1 MKNLGLKNNV
11 IEVKNVFKYYGEVLA
26 VDGMTLTV
34 LKGETL
40 GLIGH
45 NGAGKSTLFKMM
57 LGLIPPT
64 SGEINING
72 TSLQGSR
79 FRELRRSIGYLP
91 ENVVFYDNLTG
102 LETLQFFAAL
112 KGSELDKCLPL
123 LEKVGLA
130 HAANR
135 RVDGYSKGMR
145 QRLGFAQA
153 LLGKP
158 RILFLD
164 EPTTGLDPEGIRE
177 FYSILH
183 ELNSQGVT
191 VVITSHILSEI
202 QERVQRLAV
211 LKSGKLHAL
220 GTVQELRES
229 VDLPLVIRVRQQCP
243 TNTLQAV
250 LQGIVLEELT
260 VADNTAVIRCHRAQK
275 MEVLR
280 CLGTLG
286 DALQDVVVKE
296 PTLEDVFLGYAV

>member
-1 MKNLGLKNNV
+1 LKNNV
-11 IEVKNVFKYYGEVLA
+11 IEVSDVFRYYGEVLA
-26 VDGMTLTV
+26 VDGVTLTV
-34 LKGETL
+34 HKGETL

-45 NGAGKSTLFKMM
+45 NGAGKSTLFRMM

-64 SGEINING
+64 SGEIHING
-72 TSLQGSR
+72 TPVHGGA

-102 LETLQFFAAL
+102 LETLRFFAAL
-112 KGSELDKCLPL
+112 KGCRRDKCLPL

-130 HAANR
+130 EAANR

-164 EPTTGLDPEGIRE
+164 EPATGLDPEGIRE
-177 FYSILH
+177 FYSIMQ
-183 ELNSQGVT
+183 ELNAQGVT

-229 VDLPLVIRVRQQCP
+229 VDLPLIIQARQHCSP
-243 TNTLQAV
+243 ETLVEA
-250 LQGIVLEELT
+250 LQGIVLKELT
-260 VADNTAVIRCHRAQK
+260 IEGGSAVIRCHRTQK
-275 MEVLR
+275 MEVLHR
-280 CLGTLG
+280 LGTLG
-286 DALQDVVVKE
+286 NALEDVVVRE
-296 PTLEDVFLGYAV
+296 PTLEDVFLGYAG

>member
-1 MKNLGLKNNV
+1 MKNNV
-11 IEVKNVFKYYGEVLA
+11 IEVRNVFRYFGEVLA
-26 VDGMTLTV
+26 VDDVTLTV

-45 NGAGKSTLFKMM
+45 NGAGKSTLFRMM

-72 TSLQGSR
+72 TPVHGGA

-112 KGSELDKCLPL
+112 KGCERDKCLPL

-130 HAANR
+130 QAANR

-177 FYSILH
+177 FYCILQ
-183 ELNSQGVT
+183 ELNAQGVT

-229 VDLPLVIRVRQQCP
+229 VDLPLIIRVRQLCP
-243 TNTLQAV
+243 PETLQEV
-250 LQGIVLEELT
+250 LQGVALEELT
-260 VADNTAVIRCHRAQK
+260 LEGNAAVIRCHRTQK

-280 CLGTLG
+280 RLATLG
-286 DALQDVVVKE
+286 DALEDVVVRE
-296 PTLEDVFLGYAV
+296 PTLEDVFLGYAG

>member
-1 MKNLGLKNNV
+1 LKNNV

-34 LKGETL
+34 HEGETL

-57 LGLIPPT
+57 LGLIPQT

-72 TSLQGSR
+72 ISVNGGA

-91 ENVVFYDNLTG
+91 ENVVFYENLTG
-102 LETLQFFAAL
+102 LETLQFFASL
-112 KGSELDKCLPL
+112 KGCKLNTCLPI
-123 LEKVGLA
+123 LEKLGLA

-164 EPTTGLDPEGIRE
+164 EPTTGLDPEAIRE
-177 FYSILH
+177 FYIILK
-183 ELNSQGVT
+183 ELNAQGVT

-220 GTVQELRES
+220 GTVQELREA
-229 VDLPLVIRVRQQCP
+229 VDLPLSIYVQTSCSAD
-243 TNTLQAV
+243 AV
-250 LQGIVLEELT
+250 EATLQGIALEALLLT
-260 VADNTAVIRCHRAQK
+260 GNSAVIHCQRNHK

-280 CLGTLG
+280 RLGSLG
-286 DALQDVVVKE
+286 DALLDVVVKE
-296 PTLEDVFLGYAV
+296 PTLEDVFLGYAG

>member
-1 MKNLGLKNNV
+1 MKNNV
-11 IEVKNVFKYYGEVLA
+11 IEISNVFRYYGEVLA
-26 VDGMTLTV
+26 VDGVTFTV
-34 LKGETL
+34 HKGETL

-57 LGLIPPT
+57 LGLIPLT
-64 SGEINING
+64 SGEIQING
-72 TSLQGSR
+72 TPVRSDA

-102 LETLQFFAAL
+102 LETLQFFAAV
-112 KGSELDKCLPL
+112 KGCDKSTCLPL
-123 LEKVGLA
+123 LEKVGIA
-130 HAANR
+130 HAATR

-158 RILFLD
+158 QILFLD

-183 ELNSQGVT
+183 ELNAQGVT

-211 LKSGKLHAL
+211 MKSGKLHAL
-220 GTVQELRES
+220 GTVQELREA
-229 VDLPLVIRVRQQCP
+229 VNLPLVIRLHLQC
-243 TNTLQAV
+243 TAEVLTTTLQGLAIEQFSVDNQSAV
-250 LQGIVLEELT
+250 FHCQRV
-260 VADNTAVIRCHRAQK
+260 QK
-275 MEVLR
+275 MDILR
-280 CLGTLG
+280 RLSALG
-286 DALQDVVVKE
+286 DAIEDVVVKE
-296 PTLEDVFLGYAV
+296 PSLEDVFLGYAS

>member
-1 MKNLGLKNNV
+1 LKNNV
-11 IEVKNVFKYYGEVLA
+11 IEVSDVFRYYGEVLA
-26 VDGMTLTV
+26 VDGVTLTV
-34 LKGETL
+34 HKGETL

-57 LGLIPPT
+57 LGLIRPS
-64 SGEINING
+64 SGEIHING
-72 TSLQGSR
+72 TPVHGGA

-112 KGSELDKCLPL
+112 KGCNRGKCLPL

-130 HAANR
+130 HAATR

-164 EPTTGLDPEGIRE
+164 EPTIGLDPEGIRE
-177 FYSILH
+177 FYLILK
-183 ELNSQGVT
+183 ELNEQSVT

-211 LKSGKLHAL
+211 MKSGKLHAL
-220 GTVQELRES
+220 GTVQELREA
-229 VDLPLVIRVRQQCP
+229 VDLPLVIRVR
-243 TNTLQAV
+243 LQSAPELLHNA
-250 LQGIVLEELT
+250 LQDLAIEMPVMDGP
-260 VADNTAVIRCHRAQK
+260 DAVIRCHRAQK
-275 MEVLR
+275 MDILR
-280 CLGTLG
+280 RLGGLG
-286 DALQDVVVKE
+286 DAVKDVMVRE
-296 PTLEDVFLGYAV
+296 PTLEDVFLGYSELKP